1 MRLSA
6 VGPLT
11 LKRVLC
17 VVAGGALLLAAFSGL
32 RLLASFDDRSTAT
45 TELAM
50 LHADVE
56 RIALAAEIAD
66 RQQDPAVLER
76 AIDVGSD
83 NLDHLRIAALPLTDR
98 IGPGALARLQR
109 TWATTIRAARDLV
122 ANQGD
127 SPDLVAATDAVNASI
142 ADLMARF
149 TALESSH
156 LAFQR
161 RATFAGLTAFAVGAL
176 AALGAFRLE
185 VRSGAD
191 LDPLT
196 GALSRD
202 RFHRLLGRTLRRRT
216 PGRQVAVILID
227 IDRFRR
233 INQTLGVRDA
243 DRVLRDLPRRVG
255 SALPPGAVIARRGG
269 DEFLVLVDD
278 CPRDQARDL
287 ADAVLEALD
296 RPLIYGSGQV
306 RVGVSIGLALAPDDG
321 EDRELL
327 LDAADHARDDAKLD
341 GGGTYRFA
349 RGDAPPTRSGDAL
362 QLELELRRALEREE
376 FELFYQPQVD
386 VHSGDI
392 VGAEAL
398 LRWHS
403 PNRGLVDPDRF
414 IPLLE
419 ESRLIVPVGAW
430 TIAQATR
437 QARAWTDA
445 RGRPFRVA
453 VNVSA
458 RQLYQS
464 NLVPTVRK
472 ALADAALPANQLEL
486 EVTETVAIQN
496 PEEAVRVLEELT
508 AIGVRC
514 ALDDFGTGH
523 SWLRHL
529 RLLPTMSMK
538 IDRSFVGGITEN
550 PEDLA
555 IVAGLV
561 TVAHTLQRTV
571 VAEGVER
578 AAQLTALE
586 EMHCDVAQGYFFSPP
601 VTARDFSTFL
611 FRKHPWLPTEVS
623 AGIA

>member
-1 MRLSA
+1 
-6 VGPLT
+6 
-11 LKRVLC
+11 
-17 VVAGGALLLAAFSGL
+17 
-32 RLLASFDDRSTAT
+32 
-45 TELAM
+45 
-50 LHADVE
+50 
-56 RIALAAEIAD
+56 
-66 RQQDPAVLER
+66 
-76 AIDVGSD
+76 
-83 NLDHLRIAALPLTDR
+83 
-98 IGPGALARLQR
+98 
-109 TWATTIRAARDLV
+109 
-122 ANQGD
+122 
-127 SPDLVAATDAVNASI
+127 
-142 ADLMARF
+142 
-149 TALESSH
+149 
-156 LAFQR
+156 
-161 RATFAGLTAFAVGAL
+161 
-176 AALGAFRLE
+176 
-185 VRSGAD
+185 
-191 LDPLT
+191 
-196 GALSRD
+196 
-202 RFHRLLGRTLRRRT
+202 
-216 PGRQVAVILID
+216 
-227 IDRFRR
+227 
-233 INQTLGVRDA
+233 
-243 DRVLRDLPRRVG
+243 
-255 SALPPGAVIARRGG
+255 VIARRGG